1 MPSLLNALMQNGSQ
15 LTDQTIANDMLAGSK
30 QAANT
35 YLTAILECS
44 TPELRTMYSNSL
56 NQVLAGHEA
65 LTSLAV
71 NRGWYQPYEAPDEQ
85 LAKTL
90 NQSQTLVNSQQAN
103 RTEGDSANQSRAQIL
118 NNIVNPLG

>member
-1 MPSLLNALMQNGSQ
+1 MPSLLNALMEEGSD
-15 LTDQTIANDMLAGSK
+15 LTDQTIANDMLASSK

-44 TPELRTMYSNSL
+44 TPELRAMYANSL

-71 NRGWYQPYEAPDEQ
+71 NRDWYQPYQNPDQQ
-85 LAKTL
+85 LAETF
-90 NQSQTLVNSQQAN
+90 
-103 RTEGDSANQSRAQIL
+103 NQSRVLVDPEQA
-118 NNIVNPLG
+118 NPEQAETAERRAGNESQVEV